1 MKIGPQPAPH
11 PKPLLGRNRL
21 RVTTNRAWGA
31 TKLHTTSLEHRILI
45 AQDDPNTS
53 ALLSLSLPRE
63 GFSCVFAQDG
73 RETVELAAKNRLS
86 LIVLDVVRS
95 DVRDWEICRRVR
107 GVTNVPILI
116 LSARS
121 DAGDIVK
128 GLTLGADDYVVKPF
142 RLPEL
147 IARIKALLRRTR
159 VPAAPQTLSHGD
171 LTFDLS
177 RRSVTRKG
185 QRVTLT
191 SSELRILETLMS
203 APGRIFPR
211 RELLTCLYPSGGVVI
226 ERVIDVHVQK
236 LRAKIEDERARPR
249 YILTERGLGY
259 RFADSVESDASTI
272 PPQGQD
278 ETLS

>member
-1 MKIGPQPAPH
+1 MHG
-11 PKPLLGRNRL
+11 
-21 RVTTNRAWGA
+21 VTQ
-31 TKLHTTSLEHRILI
+31 LHTAPLEHRILI

-73 RETVELAAKNRLS
+73 RETVELASKNRLS
-86 LIVLDVVRS
+86 LIVLDAMRS

-107 GVTNVPILI
+107 SVTNVPILI
-116 LSARS
+116 LSARG

-142 RLPEL
+142 CLPEL
-147 IARIKALLRRTR
+147 IARIKALLRRTSIQ
-159 VPAAPQTLSHGD
+159 AATHTLSHGD
-171 LTFDLS
+171 LTLDLG

-185 QRVTLT
+185 ERVALT

-203 APGRIFPR
+203 APGRIFSR
-211 RELLTCLYPSGGVVI
+211 KELLTCLYPSGGVVI

-236 LRAKIEDERARPR
+236 LRAKIEDERSQPQC
-249 YILTERGLGY
+249 ILTERGLGY
-259 RFADSVESDASTI
+259 RFADAADDSGASTLAA
-272 PPQGQD
+272 GRR
-278 ETLS
+278 ETLT

>member
-1 MKIGPQPAPH
+1 
-11 PKPLLGRNRL
+11 
-21 RVTTNRAWGA
+21 
-31 TKLHTTSLEHRILI
+31 LHATSLQHRILI
-45 AQDDPNTS
+45 AQNDPNTS

-73 RETVELAAKNRLS
+73 RETVELASKDRLS
-86 LIVLDVVRS
+86 LIVLDVVRA
-95 DVRDWEICRRVR
+95 DGRDWEICRQVR

-116 LSARS
+116 LSAGG

-147 IARIKALLRRTR
+147 IARIKALLRRTSIHT
-159 VPAAPQTLSHGD
+159 AAQALSHAD
-171 LTFDLS
+171 LTLDLS

-191 SSELRILETLMS
+191 SSELRILETLMA
-203 APGRIFPR
+203 APGRIFSR
-211 RELLTCLYPSGGVVI
+211 KELLTCLYPSGGVVI

-236 LRAKIEDERARPR
+236 LRAKIEDERSQPR

-259 RFADSVESDASTI
+259 RFADAIETGASAI
-272 PPQGQD
+272 PQRTEG